1 MLITYFGIII
11 FLAVEWIKFI
21 KLKPKTILSGFGSA
35 HEADQS
41 RHPVHGMPAYANSAR
56 KPSIYRRMQR
66 NHDGKLL
73 RQPSNWWAI
82 AKR

>member
-11 FLAVEWIKFI
+11 FLTLEWIKFI
-21 KLKPKTILSGFGSA
+21 KLKPKTILSGFGSD

-41 RHPVHGMPAYANSAR
+41 RHPLHETPVYANSAW
-56 KPSIYRRMQR
+56 KHSICRRMQR

-73 RQPSNWWAI
+73 R
-82 AKR
+82 